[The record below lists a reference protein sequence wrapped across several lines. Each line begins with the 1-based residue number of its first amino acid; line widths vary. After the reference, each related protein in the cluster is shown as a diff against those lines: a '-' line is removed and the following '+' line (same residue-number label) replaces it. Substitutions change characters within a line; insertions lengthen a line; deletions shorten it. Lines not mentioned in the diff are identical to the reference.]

1 MLDWAKL
8 MIYVVKNQIKY
19 SILLNERPR
28 DISLVRDQI
37 CSVYQAV
44 NDMCDPTP
52 LFKQHLTKWMDQ

>member
-1 MLDWAKL
+1 

-19 SILLNERPR
+19 SILLNKRPR

-44 NDMCDPTP
+44 NDMSDPTP